1 MFARWLASSRTRSR
15 SLTLEQILDKLR
27 DDPRIARNIAHWET
41 IAAKPAIYGE
51 YPGFVDRRLIDI
63 LAKRGIMRPYIHQ
76 QEAIEA
82 IHAGQDV
89 VVVTPTA
96 SGKTICYNLPVLNE
110 IMSQPDSR
118 ALYLFP
124 TKALA
129 QDQMN
134 EVHELITGLDID
146 IKTYTFDGDTPQ
158 TARRLIRS
166 AGHIV
171 VTNPD
176 MLHAGILPHHTK
188 WIKLFENLKF
198 VVIDEIHQYR
208 GIFGSHLANVIGRLK
223 RICKFYGS
231 DPIFICCSATIANP
245 DDLASRIIDRK
256 VKLVNRNGAPSGE
269 KHFILYNP
277 PVINQQ
283 LGIRKSAVNE
293 AARLAAMLLRNRI
306 QTIVFAHYRL
316 YVEVLLTY
324 LQREL
329 KGEFGRGLNIAG
341 YRGGYLPNER
351 RRIERG
357 LREGKITGVVST
369 NALELGVDIGSLDAS
384 IIVGYSGS
392 IASLWQQAGR
402 AGRRNKRSLT
412 IMVANSS
419 AINQFLCSEPEY
431 IFDQSVEAGVIDPNN
446 LIIRTNHLKCA
457 AFELKFTPEEYEN
470 DPDKAGILEYLTEHK
485 LLRHAAGRYYWS
497 SDIYPA
503 GEISLRSASPDNFVI
518 LNESKNARVIGE
530 VDWFSAPIFLH
541 EEAIYLHA
549 ANQYQVTRLDWEGKK
564 AYVKE
569 VEVDYYT
576 DAETKTDL
584 KVLEVDRQESNRTGF
599 EKFSGDLTVTS
610 LTVMFKKIKFHT
622 HENVGSGDLTM
633 PELEMHTCGFWFS
646 FPDDITDLIQMDRS
660 SLGGALRG
668 LANLLGKM
676 APLWVMC
683 DSRDLRAISQVRAP
697 FTERPTVFIWEN
709 IPGGVG
715 LSDKIFSESERLFST
730 CLDHVAGCGCAAGCP
745 VCVGPSMEVGNSGKQ
760 GVVRLLEHA
769 LAVKWDKSEAR

>member
-1 MFARWLASSRTRSR
+1 MTI
-15 SLTLEQILDKLR
+15 EQIIDFLR
-27 DDPRIARNIAHWET
+27 TDPVVSKNITHWRSFSPR
-41 IAAKPAIYGE
+41 PAQFADFPDGL
-51 YPGFVDRRLIDI
+51 DRRLIRTLRQRSI
-63 LAKRGIMRPYIHQ
+63 TQLYSHQ
-76 QEAIEA
+76 RSAA
-82 IHAGQDV
+82 NAVMKGDDV

-96 SGKTICYNLPVLNE
+96 SGKTLCYNLPVLNE
-110 IMSQPDSR
+110 ILRDPNAR

-129 QDQMN
+129 QDQLSELYDLIQKL
-134 EVHELITGLDID
+134 EVD

-208 GIFGSHLANVIGRLK
+208 GVFGSHLANVIRRLR
-223 RICKFYGS
+223 RICAFYGS
-231 DPIFICCSATIANP
+231 DPQFICCSATIANP
-245 DDLASRIIDRK
+245 DELTRRIIGRQPVLISD
-256 VKLVNRNGAPSGE
+256 NGAPSGE
-269 KHFILYNP
+269 KHFLLYNP
-277 PVINQQ
+277 PIINKQ
-283 LGIRKSAVNE
+283 LGIRKAAINE
-293 AARLAAMLLRNRI
+293 AARLAASFLRHKI

-329 KGEFGRGLNIAG
+329 KGDFGKGINIAG

-351 RRIERG
+351 RAIESG
-357 LREGKITGVVST
+357 LRNGTITGVVST
-369 NALELGVDIGSLDAS
+369 NALELGVDIGSLDVS
-384 IIVGYSGS
+384 IIVGYPGS

-402 AGRRNKRSLT
+402 AGRRSGTSLT

-419 AINQFLCSEPEY
+419 AINQFLCTEPQY
-431 IFDQSVEAGVIDPNN
+431 IFDRTPESGVIDPDN

-457 AFELKFTPEEYEN
+457 AFELPFGQEELA
-470 DPDKAGILEYLTEHK
+470 DDLASRKILDYLTDQNVVRK
-485 LLRHAAGRYYWS
+485 TSDRYHWS

-503 GEISLRSASPDNFVI
+503 QQVSLRSASPDNFVI
-518 LNESKNARVIGE
+518 LNESANAAVIGE
-530 VDWFSAPIFLH
+530 VDYFSAPVFLH
-541 EEAIYLHA
+541 PEAIYLHA

-576 DAETKTDL
+576 DAETKSDL
-584 KVLEVDRQESNRTGF
+584 KVLQINQEGKTLDDARQHCGEVSVTCV
-599 EKFSGDLTVTS
+599 TV
-610 LTVMFKKIKFHT
+610 LFKKIKFQT
-622 HENVGSGDLTM
+622 HENVGSGLLSL
-633 PELEMHTCGFWFS
+633 PELEMHTNAFWYS
-646 FPDDITDLIQMDRS
+646 FPGDINVKLGLEGDHF
-660 SLGGALRG
+660 GGALRG
-668 LANLLGKM
+668 LANLLGKI

-683 DSRDLRAISQVRAP
+683 DTRDLRSISQVRAP
-697 FTERPTVFIWEN
+697 FTERPTVYIYEN

-715 LSDKIFSESERLFST
+715 LSEKLYTESERLFEA
-730 CLDHVAGCGCAAGCP
+730 CLEHARRCSCQSGCP
-745 VCVGPSMEVGNSGKQ
+745 ACVGPSMEVGAQGKS
-760 GVVRLLEHA
+760 GVVKLLEYMM
-769 LAVKWDKSEAR
+769 AVMPV